1 MEYSIGMKTTT
12 FIAFLT
18 ACLVAVS
25 SLNAAPK
32 SSAPFEKA
40 LNDAEMIASLN
51 PAWSVTRTS
60 GTSMGDFFG
69 DNSLI
74 IVQKANLAEIRV
86 GMMVVYRTTGGELI
100 SHKVIAHNGTSLRT
114 TGVANWSADPAP
126 VTEDMLVGAVFAVF
140 HTSGAPR
147 GQVMASNG
155 SPIPT
160 ALCKTF

>member
-1 MEYSIGMKTTT
+1 MKTTT
-12 FIAFLT
+12 FIAFFT
-18 ACLVAVS
+18 ACLVALS

-32 SSAPFEKA
+32 SSAPFSKA
-40 LNDAEMIASLN
+40 LQDAEMIASLN

-60 GTSMGDFFG
+60 GVSMGDFFG

-74 IVQKANLAEIRV
+74 IVQKANLSEVHV
-86 GMMVVYRTTGGELI
+86 GMMVVYRSSEGELI

-114 TGVANWSADPAP
+114 IGVANWSADPAP
-126 VTEDMLVGAVFAVF
+126 VTEDMLIGAVFAVF
-140 HTSGAPR
+140 HTSGAPT
-147 GQVMASNG
+147 GPVVASNG